1 MKRDVRHVDMSKFI
15 SKRSEKLQY
24 PTCDRLAYSLCHRD
38 MSVLDF
44 VDPMQ
49 CASKEC
55 EWRVRN
61 VEARFSFQSEVRYS
75 KHRHA
80 KRVMACELVWQ
91 DAMREWQSERVSP
104 RRIFLGLH
112 ASPVWRQ
119 SAPNHF
125 SFFDMHASLDW
136 RDHPNCCPYL
146 GKIIRNF
153 ASIEFP
159 LSTLSLQCCET

>member
-49 CASKEC
+49 CANKEC

-61 VEARFSFQSEVRYS
+61 VEARFSFPNEVRYS
-75 KHRHA
+75 SKQRPKSVVA
-80 KRVMACELVWQ
+80 WGLLSQ
-91 DAMREWQSERVSP
+91 YAMRELRSDRASSG
-104 RRIFLGLH
+104 RIFIG
-112 ASPVWRQ
+112 
-119 SAPNHF
+119 
-125 SFFDMHASLDW
+125 MHM
-136 RDHPNCCPYL
+136 
-146 GKIIRNF
+146 
-153 ASIEFP
+153 
-159 LSTLSLQCCET
+159 